1 MASSHNQI
9 KRRLQWRSWVLCF
22 FVKHTYFWHQTLAF
36 VVFCH
41 FAPFC
46 TWVPHLGPKFHE
58 TTTLLPCVD
67 PPWLNVP
74 PSNGPL
80 VGPTQGGMLV
90 MFCYQFITGH
100 NNMKFAH
107 VTSPHAWRVN
117 IGWGS
122 FDHVIEM
129 CHCWGL

>member
-1 MASSHNQI
+1 MMESS
-9 KRRLQWRSWVLCF
+9 
-22 FVKHTYFWHQTLAF
+22 
-36 VVFCH
+36 VVFFCETRLLLAPSPCLVVSCH
-41 FAPFC
+41 FAPLC

-90 MFCYQFITGH
+90 TFRYQIIT
-100 NNMKFAH
+100 
-107 VTSPHAWRVN
+107 
-117 IGWGS
+117 
-122 FDHVIEM
+122 
-129 CHCWGL
+129 